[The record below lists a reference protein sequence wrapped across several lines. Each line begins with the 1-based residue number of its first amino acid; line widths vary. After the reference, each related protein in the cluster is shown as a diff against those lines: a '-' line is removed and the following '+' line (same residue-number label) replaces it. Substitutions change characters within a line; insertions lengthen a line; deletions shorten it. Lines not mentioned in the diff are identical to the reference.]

1 MKTEKKETLTNDK
14 LNMQVEEIADLPVAD
29 EQADQAKGGPTIN
42 FTKIEFTY
50 QPYDDQH
57 KA

>member
-1 MKTEKKETLTNDK
+1 MKTEKKENLTNDK
-14 LNMQVEEIADLPVAD
+14 LKTRVEEIVDLPITD

-50 QPYDDQH
+50 QPYDDKH